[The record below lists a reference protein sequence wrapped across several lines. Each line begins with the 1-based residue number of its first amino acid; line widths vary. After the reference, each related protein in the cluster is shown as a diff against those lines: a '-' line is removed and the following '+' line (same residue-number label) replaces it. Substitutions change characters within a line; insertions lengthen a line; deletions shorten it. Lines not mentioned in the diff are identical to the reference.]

1 MAEPQSA
8 FCVTEI
14 PTTRGREGGLCYRV
28 GKTFGEAQIGR
39 WKEHVLDTL
48 NVGLVMGRADRRHL
62 GLRIL
67 SQMHAPALTGS
78 ASLGVEEVAS
88 ADGKAASQGD

>member
-1 MAEPQSA
+1 MRVKHLVKRK
-8 FCVTEI
+8 FC
-14 PTTRGREGGLCYRV
+14 C
-28 GKTFGEAQIGR
+28 GKTLEAAC
-39 WKEHVLDTL
+39 HVLDTL

-67 SQMHAPALTGS
+67 SHMRAPALTGS
-78 ASLGVEEVAS
+78 TSLGVEEVAS